1 MATAD
6 LSTPTGRPSLR
17 YCVIDVQ
24 PVRSGHPVGRVAR
37 TGFWLSLFRFQG
49 ATGHIPVL
57 PVVVPGARRT
67 VPDRLLR
74 WRVSFGGQKAS
85 RGRSDGMHT
94 VSDRPSHRQRVDCRR
109 DETGLGGHREGCGA
123 GVNQP
128 AYLPADL
135 PGASTQATWTRFGP
149 KDATWGTKPHPRI
162 LPAGDGRLTVPRQ
175 NPGQLLR
182 RRAAPCRG
190 TTVHS
195 PLRHRLWRAKS
206 PLDPSHATRRSKL
219 NRLSAPPL
227 PSPWDRPGGA
237 CAAR

>member
-1 MATAD
+1 V
-6 LSTPTGRPSLR
+6 

-94 VSDRPSHRQRVDCRR
+94 VSDRPSRRQRVDCRR
-109 DETGLGGHREGCGA
+109 DETAPGGCQEGCVA
-123 GVNQP
+123 GSPCPQN
-128 AYLPADL
+128 LPAGH
-135 PGASTQATWTRFGP
+135 PGASTQATWTRYGH
-149 KDATWGTKPHPRI
+149 DI
-162 LPAGDGRLTVPRQ
+162 LPGEPCRTRGSFPRVTAGSRFHAKIQVMLSGDG
-175 NPGQLLR
+175 
-182 RRAAPCRG
+182 
-190 TTVHS
+190 
-195 PLRHRLWRAKS
+195 
-206 PLDPSHATRRSKL
+206 
-219 NRLSAPPL
+219 PPL
-227 PSPWDRPGGA
+227 PGYGPQPPPTPAVACEEPPGPLARHPAFEAQRTFRSSPPIALGPPGGSVR
-237 CAAR
+237 CPLISSIYRSCTNFHKC